1 MRTCMPSPGPMWATW
16 LKLVGLEISLD
27 LISGSL
33 SISLLKK
40 TETTSHGLGAAQE
53 CSSVRDLLLKPPDL
67 LCCSR
72 SSSGTLKRNFLLLR
86 VLTISFLLL
95 SEVSGMARSQPS
107 VETRVWMRLRKMV
120 VAQTMAVLGFWALKP
135 LCLSVLWNLL
145 AAGLEEV
152 WQMRSFQFT
161 KQKHLYQEGNLPKWA
176 GSEL

>member
-40 TETTSHGLGAAQE
+40 METTSHGLGAAQE
-53 CSSVRDLLLKPPDL
+53 CCSVRELFLKPPDL

-72 SSSGTLKRNFLLLR
+72 SSSGILKRNFLLLR

-107 VETRVWMRLRKMV
+107 VETSVNEVEKDGCGSNYGSPGFLRSER
-120 VAQTMAVLGFWALKP
+120 
-135 LCLSVLWNLL
+135 LCLNVLWNLL

-152 WQMRSFQFT
+152 WQMRSF
-161 KQKHLYQEGNLPKWA
+161 
-176 GSEL
+176 